1 MMMSVAGHAMTHY
14 VQFRALAE
22 LLIQKGVLT
31 REELEQQFT
40 LMREGGLQQTID
52 EWFEPDIAYHVKMAV
67 ASQGASQQGTDGQE
81 ATETQVS
88 VSAPEPDE
96 IARARAVQSGE

>member
-22 LLIQKGVLT
+22 LLILKGLLT
-31 REELEQQFT
+31 REDLEQQFT

-67 ASQGASQQGTDGQE
+67 ASQAASQQGGVTRE

-88 VSAPEPDE
+88 MSAPEPDE